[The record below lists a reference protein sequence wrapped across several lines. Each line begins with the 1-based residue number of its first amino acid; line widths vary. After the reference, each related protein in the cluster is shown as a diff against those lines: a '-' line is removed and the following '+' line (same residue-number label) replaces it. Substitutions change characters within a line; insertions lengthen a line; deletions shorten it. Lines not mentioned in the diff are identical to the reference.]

1 MTFTPVLFPS
11 EMSDSI
17 KKASDSSLDDQNLNS
32 LASSPPPSPLQLL
45 LATPIPPSCD
55 TPQLAPAVQS
65 DLQTLDDTA
74 EEPLHLSYF
83 ESGCLEDSLESTRGK
98 PLLVGETGGL
108 STLID
113 DLHSQILCTPSILHH
128 PLSPMEISNMVGE
141 GEDGLDSMDW
151 LNLTMGGIREEE
163 IPTLGL
169 LGPLTPPSVFSTDF
183 LDHYDLQIDF

>member
-1 MTFTPVLFPS
+1 
-11 EMSDSI
+11 MSDTI

-55 TPQLAPAVQS
+55 TPQS

-74 EEPLHLSYF
+74 EEKLHLSYF
-83 ESGCLEDSLESTRGK
+83 ESGRLEDSLESTADK
-98 PLLVGETGGL
+98 PLLVGGPGGL

-113 DLHSQILCTPSILHH
+113 DLHNHILCTPSILDH
-128 PLSPMEISNMVGE
+128 PLSPMEIPNMVGE

-151 LNLTMGGIREEE
+151 LNLTMEGVREEA
-163 IPTLGL
+163 IPSLGL
-169 LGPLTPPSVFSTDF
+169 LGPLTTPSVFSTDF
-183 LDHYDLQIDF
+183 LDHYDLQIDFWL

>member
-1 MTFTPVLFPS
+1 
-11 EMSDSI
+11 MSGTI

-32 LASSPPPSPLQLL
+32 LASSPPPSPRQLL

-74 EEPLHLSYF
+74 EEKHHLSYF
-83 ESGCLEDSLESTRGK
+83 ESGCLEDSLESTAGD
-98 PLLVGETGGL
+98 PLLVEGPGEL

-113 DLHSQILCTPSILHH
+113 DLHNHILCTPSILDH
-128 PLSPMEISNMVGE
+128 PSSPMEISNMVGE

-151 LNLTMGGIREEE
+151 LNLTMGGVREEE
-163 IPTLGL
+163 IPSLGL
-169 LGPLTPPSVFSTDF
+169 MGPLTTPSVFSTDF
-183 LDHYDLQIDF
+183 LDHYDLQIDFWL